1 MIGADELVRRFA
13 ELDRAEL
20 ARWIERR
27 WIVPETQREID
38 REIWLFHEVD
48 VARVELI
55 LDIRREF
62 TVDEETLSLVLGLLD
77 QVYSLR
83 RQMRRLC
90 GAIESQ
96 PSEIRE
102 AIRDAL
108 RPRRSRRAIGLPG
121 NYRRSLPPCGN
132 GKRRWK
138 LMSQLG
144 WSIQG
149 GSGGKRPTAATIFM
163 TRASMSG

>member
-27 WIVPETQREID
+27 WIVPEARHEAD

-48 VARVELI
+48 VARVKLI

-62 TVDEETLSLVLGLLD
+62 TGDEETLSLVLGLLD

-90 GAIESQ
+90 DAIESQ
-96 PSEIRE
+96 PNE
-102 AIRDAL
+102 IRDAI
-108 RPRRSRRAIGLPG
+108 RGA
-121 NYRRSLPPCGN
+121 LPPAPSRG
-132 GKRRWK
+132 R
-138 LMSQLG
+138 
-144 WSIQG
+144 
-149 GSGGKRPTAATIFM
+149 
-163 TRASMSG
+163 